1 MSRAFLSHNGF
12 DKDFVEAVFDRL
24 GNLQAIY
31 DKKTFEKNSDLAFQI
46 RNGLED
52 SELYVLF
59 LSQAALSSG
68 WVSNELDLANEL
80 KTKWQIRKFLIFQLD
95 DTSWSKLPSW
105 ANRYVVSCPPSP
117 EIVALRIKDELR
129 KGNTS
134 RIEAYGRGNDTRRIH
149 ELLLDLDQP
158 PAFLALTGATGIGRR
173 TLADEV
179 YHTFYQGVAN
189 SKISINLSALDD
201 DLVLYK
207 RLLEYSANWRAR
219 DYQAAVEDYVGLSG
233 ADKVIKLSDLIKNI
247 TVGFNQVL
255 ILDVGSNVFGAD
267 HKLLNWFSTLLSVLE
282 SDGYPYVVV
291 LINGGKVESSWT
303 NGLVYAVQ
311 PLSEEDSRYLF
322 KMLLHKNKIA
332 IPDRREKSYLEN
344 SIIGH
349 AGLIAGVVSYLK
361 ANSSYRPNRTH
372 AAVMQLVRVEV
383 ERMVADFV
391 SHKPELN
398 KVIELLGEA
407 SVLSYPEV
415 IKLNEE
421 WSDFC
426 ECVDQL
432 MDVGFLLEENGNYYL
447 APYLQRY
454 AQNYHDK
461 TWQGLPTARRILFE
475 TIEGVD
481 DDSYIPIELLDA
493 RMVEYLVSDTDL
505 PSYLSNLIMPV
516 QLLKAAKRHYDS
528 RNYPKAL
535 SLALEAYEQDRKLSI
550 SGKTEAWRLIGLS
563 ACRVSD
569 AEASEKFRTE
579 YQKIPKSD
587 RRDATFYFVQGFAE
601 RLKGNLRNAL
611 PLFEKIIDLDV
622 KDGHAD
628 RELAYIYAFEGR
640 FDLANQFI
648 ERAKQTVRVSPYVI
662 DVEAYVLL
670 EKYRIKKDALLIREI
685 DDCLERLEEAD
696 LREGRRF
703 APVRKSMRDILIDD
717 RYETLRTVFNERSQL
732 SIHPKVA
739 LLDLLSMKG
748 KNDQYSTLL
757 SEIHSALKST
767 KNRLAEVEVAKIEI
781 GHLAYN
787 GRVPEAK
794 EKLARWSHKLTEA
807 SVSLLNRTIDSSE
820 AYGGRLSK

>member
-1 MSRAFLSHNGF
+1 VPKAFLSHNGF
-12 DKDFVEAVFDRL
+12 DKDFVEEVFDRL
-24 GNLQAIY
+24 GNLQAVY
-31 DKKTFEKNSDLAFQI
+31 DKKTFERNSDLAFQI

-52 SELYVLF
+52 SEVYVLF
-59 LSQAALSSG
+59 LSKAALGSG
-68 WVSNELDLANEL
+68 WVSSELDLANEL

-95 DTSWSKLPSW
+95 DTSWSSLPDW

-129 KGNTS
+129 KGNTP
-134 RIEAYGRGNDTRRIH
+134 RAEAYGRSSDTRKIH
-149 ELLLDLDQP
+149 DQLLDMDQP

-179 YHTFYQGVAN
+179 YHTFYQGVAD
-189 SKISINLSALDD
+189 SKISIKFSTHDD
-201 DLVLYK
+201 DLTLYK
-207 RLLEYSANWRAR
+207 RLLEFSANWKAR
-219 DYQAAVEDYVGLSG
+219 DYQAAVEDYVNLPGP
-233 ADKVIKLSDLIKNI
+233 DKVEKISDLIKDI
-247 TVGFNQVL
+247 TIGFNQVL
-255 ILDVGSNVFGAD
+255 VLDMGSNVFGAD
-267 HKLLNWFSTLLSVLE
+267 HELVGWFSSLLGELE
-282 SDGYPYVVV
+282 GDGYPYVIV
-291 LINGGKVESSWT
+291 LINGGKIDANWT

-322 KMLLHKNKIA
+322 KMLLHKHKIV
-332 IPDRREKSYLEN
+332 IPDKAEKSYLEN

-349 AGLIAGVVSYLK
+349 AGLIAAVVNYLK
-361 ANSSYRPNRTH
+361 TNPSYRPNRTH

-383 ERMVADFV
+383 ERMVVDFV
-391 SHKPELN
+391 SRNPGAN

-407 SVLSYPEV
+407 SVLSYPEI

-421 WSDFC
+421 WSDFS
-426 ECVDQL
+426 ECMNQL
-432 MDVGFLLEENGNYYL
+432 IDAGFLLEDNGNYYL

-461 TWQGLPTARRILFE
+461 TWKGLPTARRILFA
-475 TIEGVD
+475 TVEGID

-493 RMVEYLVSDTDL
+493 RIVEYLVSDTPL
-505 PSYLSNLIMPV
+505 PGYLSNLIMPA

-528 RNYPKAL
+528 RNYPQAL
-535 SLALEAYEQDRKLSI
+535 SLALEAYEQEHKLSI

-563 ACRVSD
+563 ACRASN
-569 AEASEKFRTE
+569 AEASEKFKSE
-579 YQKIPKSD
+579 YPTIPKSD
-587 RRDATFYFVQGFAE
+587 RRDATFYFVQGFAK
-601 RLKGNLRNAL
+601 RLKGNLREAL

-622 KDGHAD
+622 KDGHAN

-640 FDLANQFI
+640 FDLANKFI

-670 EKYRIKKDALLIREI
+670 EKYRIKKDAQLIREI
-685 DDCLERLEEAD
+685 DNCIERLEEAD
-696 LREGRRF
+696 SREGRRF

-717 RYETLRTVFNERSQL
+717 RYETLQAVFSERSQL

-739 LLDLLSMKG
+739 LLDLLSIKG
-748 KNDQYSTLL
+748 KNDQYNTLL
-757 SEIHSALKST
+757 SEINGAVRAS

-787 GRVPEAK
+787 GRIPEAK
-794 EKLARWSHKLTEA
+794 EKLARWSHKLTVA
-807 SVSLLNRTIDSSE
+807 SVNLLSKIIESSE
-820 AYGGRLSK
+820 AYGGRVGK